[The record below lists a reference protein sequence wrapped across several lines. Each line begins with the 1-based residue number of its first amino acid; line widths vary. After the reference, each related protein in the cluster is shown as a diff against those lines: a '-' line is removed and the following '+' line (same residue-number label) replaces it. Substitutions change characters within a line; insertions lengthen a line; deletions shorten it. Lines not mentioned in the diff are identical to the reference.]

1 MNKKERVLEVID
13 ELKKD
18 GREFTFYDVRVRT
31 GLDYLELGLIMQE
44 LAEEGKVTIVE

>member
-1 MNKKERVLEVID
+1 MSDKDRVLKVIN
-13 ELKKD
+13 ELMKNND
-18 GREFTFYDVRVRT
+18 EFTFYDVRIRT